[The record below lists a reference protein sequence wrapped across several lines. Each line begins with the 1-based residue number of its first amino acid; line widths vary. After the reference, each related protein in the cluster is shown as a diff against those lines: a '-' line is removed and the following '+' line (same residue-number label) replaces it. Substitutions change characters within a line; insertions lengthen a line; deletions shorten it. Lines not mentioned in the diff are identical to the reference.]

1 MRNRNKSIVKIFILL
16 LDIII
21 SNNFRSLLSKLIILI
36 KMVSRFSFQL
46 INKIQRNLICFMM
59 RAKLINFKLINLI
72 IRIIKKLTVRIINSI
87 IINQVKITQKMP
99 LCLIN
104 KKAPYNMSLVLEITT
119 IRLIQTCNKIRSII
133 LNYQYK
139 IEVLQYVTSNHLDI
153 SINLMLDF
161 LVLRNNSQLFNKL
174 HFKDFKDLV
183 SKFLKI

>member
-1 MRNRNKSIVKIFILL
+1 
-16 LDIII
+16 
-21 SNNFRSLLSKLIILI
+21 
-36 KMVSRFSFQL
+36 
-46 INKIQRNLICFMM
+46 
-59 RAKLINFKLINLI
+59 
-72 IRIIKKLTVRIINSI
+72 
-87 IINQVKITQKMP
+87 
-99 LCLIN
+99 
-104 KKAPYNMSLVLEITT
+104 MSLVLEITT

-161 LVLRNNSQLFNKL
+161 LALRNNSQLFNKL